1 MVIIYQEMNVKL
13 KKKICF
19 FFDYFIDDT
28 TWFHSDIKLNHRHI
42 LDSIQP
48 KTIAEYEQ
56 QKLNQQD
63 QYRSA
68 NKKWPHLS
76 EYGEQFVLGTTAE
89 RRQPTE

>member
-1 MVIIYQEMNVKL
+1 MNVKL

-48 KTIAEYEQ
+48 KTIAEYKQE
-56 QKLNQQD
+56 KEKQQD
-63 QYRSA
+63 QYRKEK
-68 NKKWPHLS
+68 KKWPHLS
-76 EYGEQFVLGTTAE
+76 EYDEQFVLETTAE
-89 RRQPTE
+89 QTQKTEYV